1 MIVAYAAKAL
11 RVAIVSLLLVCF
23 GCGAPVEDTEAELR
37 AWIADAEA
45 AAEEKDRR
53 ALLRKVSQ
61 RYADARGNERDD
73 LDNMLRAL
81 MLRQRS
87 VELLTKIDAIESM
100 GESAA
105 NIELTVAMA
114 GTGSAS
120 FGVDADAYRFELELE
135 KQDDDWQ
142 LIGARWGQLGSELR

>member
-11 RVAIVSLLLVCF
+11 RVSAVSLPLFCA
-23 GCGAPVEDTEAELR
+23 GCGTGVEDTEAELR
-37 AWIADAEA
+37 AWIAEAEA

-53 ALLRKVSQ
+53 GLLSKVSE

-73 LDNMLRAL
+73 LNNMLRAL
-81 MLRQRS
+81 MLRQKS
-87 VELLTKIDAIESM
+87 IELLTKIDGIEPL
-100 GESAA
+100 GTSAA

-114 GTGSAS
+114 GTKATH

-135 KQDDDWQ
+135 RQDGDWQ
-142 LIGARWGQLGSELR
+142 LIGARWGELGSNVR